1 MADQRMQRPR
11 PKPRGPAGGGR
22 QRPELFD
29 QAAQPAPRPAR
40 PQHNPVQ
47 QVILPL
53 GSAPR
58 QRPAG
63 GPRSRQGQPPRQAE
77 DVWPLRPTGQLQPSR
92 PEEGAWQPE
101 PPRRARRGAR
111 RPADAPGAEGWA
123 QEMYEEEAR
132 QQQGQRRRL
141 TRGEMRRRRHRRR
154 LIAFCL
160 LLALAALGV
169 ALSVTV
175 LFKVEGFRLE
185 GPEKDAPADTGI
197 YTEDAILAALNVPLG
212 ENIFQF
218 SIAEKEQAMAAALP
232 YLETIRVRRSLPGTV
247 VVRVTPAVERYALK
261 GEGGWVVL
269 SGGLKVLQVS
279 PNEPSGLIEITGA
292 EPLGPAAG
300 YPLALAEDQA
310 PAPASGAA
318 PAASAPSAAS
328 SGAASGQGQNAAGT
342 WLDTLAGL
350 LAGLDERGLS
360 EGVTSLELGGLTE
373 ISFFY
378 QGRVQV
384 LLGTANSL
392 DYKLQWAAYL
402 LQNEEGDGL
411 LETDRGVLDI
421 SHLRADGSIQPVFS
435 PGEV

>member
-40 PQHNPVQ
+40 PQHNPMQ

-58 QRPAG
+58 QQAAG
-63 GPRSRQGQPPRQAE
+63 GARSRQGQPPRQAE
-77 DVWPLRPTGQLQPSR
+77 DARPLRPSR
-92 PEEGAWQPE
+92 PEAGARQPE
-101 PPRRARRGAR
+101 SPRRARRGAR
-111 RPADAPGAEGWA
+111 RPADAPGAEDWGQQLYEQEA
-123 QEMYEEEAR
+123 QR
-132 QQQGQRRRL
+132 QEGQRRRL
-141 TRGEMRRRRHRRR
+141 TRGEMRRRRRRRR

-185 GPEKDAPADTGI
+185 GPEKDTPADTGI

-232 YLETIRVRRSLPGTV
+232 YLETIRVRRSLPGTI

-342 WLDTLAGL
+342 WLDTLTGL
-350 LAGLDERGLS
+350 LAGLDERGLAQ
-360 EGVTSLELGGLTE
+360 GVTSLELGGLTE